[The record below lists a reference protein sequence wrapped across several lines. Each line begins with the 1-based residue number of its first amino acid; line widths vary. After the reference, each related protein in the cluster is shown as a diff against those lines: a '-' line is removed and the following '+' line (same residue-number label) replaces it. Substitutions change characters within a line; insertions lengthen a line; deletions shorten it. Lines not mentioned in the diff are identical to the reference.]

1 MGRAATHAP
10 EAGAYPST
18 FAAML
23 TSRAR
28 SEPAALIAA
37 ALSLLAGA
45 IHLIAAPEH
54 LDAWWG
60 YGAFFLGAF
69 VTQSVFA
76 AALVRQPSQLLAS
89 IGIWGNVAIVW
100 LYVLTRTSG
109 VPFGPGHAA
118 QGGHGHAGEGGKH
131 VETVGALDMTAT
143 VAEVGIVF
151 ALVTLLGLNA
161 RRRTLNALLAFGA
174 FMWLSWGTGLL

>member
-1 MGRAATHAP
+1 MGRTATHAS
-10 EAGAYPST
+10 EVDAYPSSL
-18 FAAML
+18 AGVLA
-23 TSRAR
+23 SRAR
-28 SEPAALIAA
+28 SEPAALVAA

-69 VTQSVFA
+69 VAQSAFA
-76 AALVRQPSQLLAS
+76 VAVLRRPSQLLAS

-109 VPFGPGHAA
+109 VPLGPGHAA

-143 VAEVGIVF
+143 AAEVGTVF
-151 ALVTLLGLNA
+151 ALVALLGLDT

-174 FMWLSWGTGLL
+174 FMWVSWATGLL